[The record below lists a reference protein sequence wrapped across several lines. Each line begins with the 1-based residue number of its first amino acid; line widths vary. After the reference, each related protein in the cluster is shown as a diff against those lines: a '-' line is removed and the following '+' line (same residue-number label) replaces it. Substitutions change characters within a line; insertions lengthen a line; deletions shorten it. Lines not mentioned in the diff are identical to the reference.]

1 MNEWIYESKKVKFLN
16 DYMTPDERKVFM
28 VDAAD
33 IEVDYFLVINNYGLQ
48 KYILKE
54 NVELPS
60 QENYNLLRLQSEGK
74 YFSDIN
80 WAWNSKIENMV
91 KPVNSENIKTKILSS
106 SRVLSVIEAEAQ
118 KMVDKKAS
126 SLDEEKKI
134 LSKEAIRI
142 VNDMVGEIKMPV
154 IRFMAWCLHKIFR
167 SIYEKV
173 NINNEALKK
182 LKEIQQEQNIPVI
195 FMPTHKSY
203 IDFLIVSYILFV
215 YQQKLPYI
223 VSDEAL
229 LKASVIPFLIRSS
242 GAFFYKKKEYKN
254 MMMTLKN

>member
-1 MNEWIYESKKVKFLN
+1 
-16 DYMTPDERKVFM
+16 
-28 VDAAD
+28 
-33 IEVDYFLVINNYGLQ
+33 
-48 KYILKE
+48 
-54 NVELPS
+54 
-60 QENYNLLRLQSEGK
+60 
-74 YFSDIN
+74 
-80 WAWNSKIENMV
+80 
-91 KPVNSENIKTKILSS
+91 
-106 SRVLSVIEAEAQ
+106 
-118 KMVDKKAS
+118 MVDKKAS

-167 SIYEKV
+167 KIYEKV

-182 LKEIQQEQNIPVI
+182 LKEFQQEQNVPVI

-254 MMMTLKN
+254 SRLYKIIFDKYVELLLR